1 MAALQKLAISGIR
14 SFDHMERETIEFY
27 SPLTLIVGHN
37 GSGKTTIIESL
48 RYATT
53 GEMPPNS
60 KGGAFIHDPSIAGEK
75 EVKAQVKLGFTNTNG
90 QKMVASRS
98 LLLTVKKTAKSM
110 KTLEGQLVIYNG
122 NERTTL
128 SSKCAEMDV
137 QMALSLGVSK
147 AVLENVLFCHQ
158 EDSNWPLSE
167 PAVLKKKFDE
177 IFEAMRYTKAIDQLK
192 HLRKDQAVEIKLSEN
207 TLEHLKTDK
216 ERATKVQKQS
226 EALLVKITTGQE
238 RVKELDAKIKDATEQ
253 SDALFRS
260 GQAFQQVLAELDR
273 LKQQKKTTNE
283 LMIELKANMKVYKE
297 SDEELLAMKNDFRT
311 RVDDIHT
318 QAKNKAQE
326 KAEMVAKQLKLRK
339 QFSQKVSR
347 QGSLKSEAEAQ
358 AKRVKRKAEFIQNS
372 LSDVGG
378 EINHDTDFQ
387 KKLEALISKLTSEIS
402 MARNKSQSQERDL
415 TDQISELKSVQG
427 SLGREKEIIQKNI
440 ETNNSDISRLQRDI
454 DNADFDEGEIGML
467 TESLNDEKHNVE
479 SCKTYMNSLDF
490 DNKNKT
496 LEGKI
501 RQLDFEI
508 EQVNNQI
515 RMDNQQSDERAKLK
529 VLKRDFEKRKS
540 GLSAFINANN
550 EAFQTTTGKGIVDS
564 NPIDVK
570 TMISSKQQELV
581 TAQSE
586 FDRLQ
591 KTALQLDARYT
602 LAAKTQKEK
611 KDDLTK
617 SQQQIKQI
625 CNGDYPSEVEKVENA
640 IREKM
645 KTSQGLKFGH
655 QYFDKSV
662 EIAMSDEQCCQL
674 CLRDF
679 EDANEVEAFCRR
691 LRHQIANLPTQR
703 QSLREEIVELEE
715 KLQELKEAAPMHQT
729 IITLKHQLPSLE
741 SEFDAMQTA
750 LKEAHGKVSERL
762 RLVDALKQ
770 QVKDLES
777 MSRLI
782 QESNRYTKDI
792 DDLQKDI
799 TQIETFLE
807 SHGIPP
813 EDLQVKLDDFQQ
825 ALRTTRKDQSV
836 AQQEKDKIWQRLST
850 LTDSVRKREGE
861 LNDAQHKVEAKGS
874 TLSQIMDLKT
884 ATRLLSDDLITIQ
897 KKDETLNPTLSQF
910 EEQLQ
915 ELSFSN
921 DSHLHS
927 LSDQISKLET
937 TQFQLTSLNH
947 DISAYQGDE
956 ALAQCE
962 RDVIEL
968 SSNIDQLD
976 NDMSTVDE
984 QIRRVQEN
992 VSHLGIAERTISDN
1006 IRARRLE
1013 NDLKSITEKISQL
1026 ETKNAESDRD
1036 QYKID
1041 SEKLKAKYSRLVAER
1056 AGLLG
1061 ETKQMD
1067 DQLKRYSNEL
1077 DTEYENIHD
1086 NYRRQNIKVRTT
1098 KAANEDLGKYGKA
1111 LDK

>member
-37 GSGKTTIIESL
+37 GSGKTTVIESL

-98 LLLTVKKTAKSM
+98 LLLTVRKTAKSM

-128 SSKCAEMDV
+128 SSKCAEMDL

-192 HLRKDQAVEIKLSEN
+192 HLRKDQAVEIKLNEN

-216 ERATKVQKQS
+216 ERAIKVQKQS

-238 RVKELDAKIKDATEQ
+238 RVKELDTKIQEATEQ

-273 LKQQKKTTNE
+273 LKQEKKTMNE
-283 LMIELKANMKVYKE
+283 LVVELKANMKIYKE
-297 SDEELLAMKNDFRT
+297 SDEDLLSMKNDFQT
-311 RVDDIHT
+311 RVSEIHT
-318 QAKNKAQE
+318 QAKNKALE
-326 KAEMVAKQLKLRK
+326 KAELVAKQSRLRK
-339 QFSQKVSR
+339 DFSLKISL

-358 AKRVKRKAEFIQNS
+358 AKRVKRKAEFLQNS
-372 LSDVGG
+372 LADVGG
-378 EINHDTDFQ
+378 EINDDADFE
-387 KKLEALISKLTSEIS
+387 KKLEALISKLNSDIS
-402 MARNKSQSQERDL
+402 AARSSSHGKERRL
-415 TDQISELKSVQG
+415 ADQISEHKSQLG
-427 SLGREKEIIQKNI
+427 SLEREKEKLQKDI
-440 ETNNSDISRLQRDI
+440 ETNKTDMSRLQHEI
-454 DNADFDEGEIGML
+454 DDADFDEGQVAML
-467 TESLNDEKHNVE
+467 TASLNDEKHNVE
-479 SCKTYMNSLDF
+479 SCKTYMNNLDF
-490 DNKNKT
+490 DNKNKA

-501 RQLDFEI
+501 RQLDYEI

-515 RMDNQQSDERAKLK
+515 RMDNQQSDERAKLN
-529 VLKRDFEKRKS
+529 VLKRDFEKRES

-550 EAFQTTTGKGIVDS
+550 ETFQRTTGKCIANS
-564 NPIDVK
+564 NPIEVK
-570 TMISSKQQELV
+570 TMISTKQEELM

-591 KTALQLDARYT
+591 KTALQLDASYA
-602 LAAKTQKEK
+602 LAARTKKEK
-611 KDDLTK
+611 KEDLTK

-625 CNGDYPSEVEKVENA
+625 CKGDYPSEVKNVENA
-640 IREKM
+640 IREKL

-655 QYFDKSV
+655 QYFEKSI

-679 EDANEVEAFCRR
+679 KDANDVEEFCRR
-691 LRHQIANLPTQR
+691 LKLQIANLPTQR
-703 QSLREEIVELEE
+703 QMLKEDMAELEE
-715 KLQELKEAAPMHQT
+715 KLQELREAAPMHQT
-729 IITLKHQLPSLE
+729 ILTLEHQLPNLE

-750 LKEAHGKVSERL
+750 LEEAHENVSERG

-782 QESNRYTKDI
+782 QESSRYTKDM
-792 DDLQKDI
+792 DDLQRDMK
-799 TQIETFLE
+799 QIETSLE
-807 SHGIPP
+807 SHGISP
-813 EDLQVKLDDFQQ
+813 EDSHVKLDELQHS
-825 ALRTTRKDQSV
+825 LRTARKDQSL
-836 AQQEKDKIWQRLST
+836 AQQEKDNVWQRFST
-850 LTDSVRKREGE
+850 LTDSVRKRERE
-861 LNDAQHKVEAKGS
+861 LNDAQHKVEAKGR
-874 TLSQIMDLKT
+874 TLSQIVDLKT
-884 ATRLLSDDLITIQ
+884 KIRLLSDELIIIQ
-897 KKDETLNPTLSQF
+897 RKEETLNPTLSQL

-915 ELSFSN
+915 ELSSSN
-921 DSHLHS
+921 QSHLRS
-927 LSDQISKLET
+927 LSDQVSKMNT
-937 TQFQLTSLNH
+937 THFQLTSLNNE
-947 DISAYQGDE
+947 IFAYQGDE

-962 RDVIEL
+962 RDVNEL

-976 NDMSTVDE
+976 NDVSTVDE
-984 QIRRVQEN
+984 EIRTVQEN
-992 VSHLGIAERTISDN
+992 VSHLGNAERSISDN

-1013 NDLKSITEKISQL
+1013 SDLKSIAEKISQL

-1036 QYKID
+1036 LYKVD

-1086 NYRRQNIKVRTT
+1086 NYRRQNIKVKTT